1 MAHFRKRTHK
11 GAIRWDVTVTRKGA
25 PRQSKTFQT
34 KADGERWGRD
44 TEREID
50 RGAWRSTDMAER
62 LTVGKL
68 IERYGKEVLP
78 KKKSA
83 SRLLSVANKL
93 IESDLAKLPLIA
105 LTPKRVALHRDERL
119 ATRARNGGKNGKL
132 RKNML
137 STQTVR
143 HEITLLKRAIDEAT
157 REWGLYLPAG
167 NPVAPIRLPSM
178 GRPRDRRLT
187 SGEFDRLMTAARA
200 SRCAN
205 LADAIELAVETAM
218 RREELCSLTWDDVDL
233 NRRVA
238 HLNMTKNGE
247 SRDVPLSGRAI
258 EILTSRT
265 RPLRPLPVLRI
276 KSSALSQTFRR
287 VCRRIGLENLRWHD
301 LRHEGTSRLAVKLE
315 GDVMALAAVTGHKSM
330 QMLKRYTHL
339 RAEDL
344 ARRLA

>member
-1 MAHFRKRTHK
+1 MAHIHKRAQN
-11 GAIRWDVTVTRKGA
+11 GAVRWDVTVTRKGA

-34 KADGERWGRD
+34 KADAERWSRE

-68 IERYGKEVLP
+68 VERYRDEVLP
-78 KKKSA
+78 AKKSA
-83 SRLLSVANKL
+83 TRLQSVANQI
-93 IESDLAKLPLIA
+93 IESDLARLPVIA
-105 LTPKRVALHRDERL
+105 LTPQRVALHRDDRL

-132 RKNML
+132 RKNTL

-143 HEITLLKRAIDEAT
+143 HEITLLKRAIDEAL

-167 NPVAPIRLPSM
+167 NPVSIVRLPSM

-187 SGEFDRLMTAARA
+187 PGEFERLMKAARA
-200 SRCAN
+200 SRCRN

-218 RREELCSLTWDDVDL
+218 RREELCGLMWEDVDL

-238 HLNMTKNGE
+238 HLRMTKNGE
-247 SRDVPLSGRAI
+247 ARDVPLSGRAI
-258 EILTSRT
+258 EILSSRT
-265 RPLRPLPVLRI
+265 RPLRPLTVLRI
-276 KSSALSQTFRR
+276 KSPALSQAFRR
-287 VCRRIGLENLRWHD
+287 VCQRLGLENLRWHD
-301 LRHEGTSRLAVKLE
+301 LRHEGTSRLAEKLK